1 MPRISMS
8 IGDADLAVIDAQA
21 GGNRT
26 AFMVKA
32 AVDRARGLR
41 RERIDREIEA
51 TVIADADLN
60 AEVYKDWEVTIGDG
74 LD

>member
-1 MPRISMS
+1 MAKVSML
-8 IGDADLAVIDAQA
+8 IGDAELAEIDAQA

-26 AFMVKA
+26 AFMVAA
-32 AVDRARGLR
+32 AVERARLLR

-51 TVIADADLN
+51 TFTAEAELN
-60 AEVYKDWEVTIGDG
+60 AEVYRDWEITIGDG